1 MGAMT
6 KIGRALLLAAGSVAC
21 MAAAQAPVDDY
32 AARAISA
39 PPAEWK
45 LDPFY
50 KRYVDAVGIPI
61 TSSAAVPDVALLRA
75 RDIVTGM
82 LIERPDVRRVMIAQH
97 IRVAI
102 LGVQE
107 GTVDLPEQ
115 HDWKKPT
122 RDDPRLTICE
132 RKHYDERIGRLTDAQ
147 YWNARARGTGGQLI
161 SAGAENLLGI
171 PGERY
176 FGEHIFVH
184 EFSHGILSAV
194 AVADP
199 ALYARVERAYAAA
212 AARGMWKGEYAMTT
226 MQEYWAEGTQT
237 WFNSNM
243 QAVVDGQVILNDA
256 DLLRYDPALYNVL
269 SEVYGSN
276 HHLSGDVF
284 YMHPARVRPGAPAGA
299 PPRATAEVC

>member
-1 MGAMT
+1 MAAKGRGMRWGLWLAMLGT
-6 KIGRALLLAAGSVAC
+6 CASAVTAQGPADSY
-21 MAAAQAPVDDY
+21 AAQA
-32 AARAISA
+32 IGA
-39 PPAEWK
+39 PPADLK

-61 TSSAAVPDVALLRA
+61 TSSAAVPDLALLRA
-75 RDIVTGM
+75 RDIVTEM
-82 LIERPDVRRVMIAQH
+82 LVERPDLRRAMIAQH

-115 HDWKKPT
+115 RDWKKPT

-147 YWNARARGTGGQLI
+147 YWNGRARGTGGELI

-171 PGERY
+171 PGTRY
-176 FGEHIFVH
+176 YGEHIFVH
-184 EFSHGILSAV
+184 EFSHGILDAV
-194 AVADP
+194 RIVDP
-199 ALYARVERAYAAA
+199 ALNARVERAYAAA

-226 MQEYWAEGTQT
+226 VQEYWAEGTQT
-237 WFNSNM
+237 WFNSNRR
-243 QAVVDGQVILNDA
+243 AIVDGHVILNDA
-256 DLLRYDPALYNVL
+256 DLLAYDPALYNVL

-276 HHLSGDVF
+276 HHLSGDVY
-284 YMHPARVRPGAPAGA
+284 YMHPARVPPGAP
-299 PPRATAEVC
+299 PTATAEVC